1 MLAITPISQLGKLR
15 SWKLDPPWETWGFKG
30 RAGLNAI
37 ALSPFLTFPPATG
50 VSGARPAALP
60 PPS

>member
-1 MLAITPISQLGKLR
+1 MLAIAPISQLGKLR
-15 SWKLDPPWETWGFKG
+15 SWKLDPLWETWGFKG
-30 RAGLNAI
+30 RAGLNA
-37 ALSPFLTFPPATG
+37 LPPFLTFPPAAG